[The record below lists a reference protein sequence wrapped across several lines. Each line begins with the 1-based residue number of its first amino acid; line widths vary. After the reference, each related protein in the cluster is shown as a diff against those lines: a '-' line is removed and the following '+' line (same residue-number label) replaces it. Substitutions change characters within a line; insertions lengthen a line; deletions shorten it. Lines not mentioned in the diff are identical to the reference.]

1 MSRAHPASPS
11 SATESPPRAP
21 ALADN
26 GAWQLADGVLFSVV
40 SSLVLWSIL
49 FTTVYNALN

>member
-11 SATESPPRAP
+11 SATESAPRAP